1 MVAFLGMPPGLRGG
15 VQIGEIDMS
24 FWLLVTDSDNNVFS
38 LPGPMSDD
46 TDWANRVAAAQKRGR
61 RVNWVTIAADADRA
75 ALVERAK
82 TQGFTEGAVDLG

>member
-1 MVAFLGMPPGLRGG
+1 
-15 VQIGEIDMS
+15 MS

-82 TQGFTEGAVDLG
+82 TQGFTEGAVDLGWQSN